1 MPRRRSLC
9 ARSTAA
15 DAKNRAFERDPIDVS
30 ASFGLSAFKNS
41 PAAVLGRHNRV
52 ARDSGP
58 CALAV
63 AMASPT
69 PHRMALCALARYLG
83 TSRPFD
89 AEASEL
95 RVREPP
101 PSCVRNLSESDWR
114 LLSLVLMEEATASE
128 GRREP
133 SMRAFHASLD
143 RFSRARGA
151 PPAEP
156 LPPPPHVEAATEV
169 RVARSPDE
177 TRAASGIP
185 DERRSG
191 SAPEPP
197 REAFLAKRLA
207 ECHALLRDA
216 PPANFA
222 DVLVEAVG
230 SLRDVDDLERLFREV
245 EPRSAHAAEMRDERD
260 GDARWASPVDADSAV
275 GVFLRQCI
283 ADFAAAPFE
292 RACALAQAMD
302 AYRREG
308 HGEYDAS
315 RDDGSRRDDVVAN
328 ETIQRETIL
337 RADARW
343 DALEAAAERADAAAE
358 RRRAVFS
365 SEDARDHLYAAT
377 DGRTDTTGGESS
389 GALEKA
395 FTAAQFRECYSRLAV
410 SRDGEG
416 EGSFAFPPP
425 ADPLALLERASRP
438 TRAAE
443 AARVRDAMLRADAGE
458 SARLGDDETRA
469 FSSFAEDTPD
479 AFFAGSGDA
488 HLLAHLDAA
497 RRREFET
504 AEAHLRRHFDYVDPE
519 GLDGVQ
525 TVTTRA
531 VSGSSVFATGFAP
544 PADALRDDEAAG
556 AAAADGQALSRRRL
570 HAAALAL
577 ARAHARAGRADE
589 ALKALNETVRVA
601 QQNGDAG
608 ALANAVAALCALSAA
623 SAAPVA
629 SREGVPAGVSSGDDH
644 SARVED
650 HRVLLQRLAAQ
661 ARALKDPALLAFA
674 DIASARR
681 RAARPAASARSA
693 PETGYPYG
701 GVAAAA
707 KGAAPSGS
715 SAFATAAAR
724 ARAVR
729 ASPPATATAASRRV
743 EELRHHAALGAA
755 APVSPLAAPNG
766 DASESRETRANQS
779 SRRAFYPPP
788 RGLSAEALADAAV
801 SFSVSQL
808 AGSGSALAAAVYES
822 HGLAES
828 ARLCALKHLRL
839 DASKCALGRP
849 APRGAGAEA
858 REDAENADPSPET
871 LSSPERL
878 RVTSVA
884 AAAADTATAL
894 AQLARH
900 ASREHG
906 PEAAAGVLEVASRR
920 FPGFRARRSSDG
932 GLAPRETRET
942 RETAKASEKE
952 DERATREKGV
962 GSVGVEHGPAP
973 SPAAAAAA
981 AAAACE
987 TRLAACLARESYHD
1001 ARACVSTLAALS
1013 PALSCWDPETRV
1025 ETRRAAAKAKLCA
1038 RDLVGA
1044 HDDAVRCAAAA
1055 RTLETGATHKSVAAS
1070 LDLAEVFLRAGAHAQ
1085 ALPHAL
1091 AAEHIAAVAKLDG
1104 ARAAATAAA
1113 AECLLGLDAGGGGAF
1128 ARAAAEALDAH
1139 AVGLLGKGGLAV
1151 RARARLAAGKAAL
1164 AMRERRRFAARARGG
1179 EGDADVADVADVET
1193 DEAAAPLA
1201 SAAAAAEA
1209 AGSFALEAEA
1219 HYLRAMRLNQL
1230 GDTKGRNE
1238 AARAFRRCE
1247 RAARRARRGDPG
1259 ATGEATR

>member
-1 MPRRRSLC
+1 
-9 ARSTAA
+9 
-15 DAKNRAFERDPIDVS
+15 
-30 ASFGLSAFKNS
+30 
-41 PAAVLGRHNRV
+41 
-52 ARDSGP
+52 
-58 CALAV
+58 
-63 AMASPT
+63 MASPT

-114 LLSLVLMEEATASE
+114 LLSLVLMEEATATE

-133 SMRAFHASLD
+133 SMRAFHATLD
-143 RFSRARGA
+143 RFSQARGA

-156 LPPPPHVEAATEV
+156 LPQPPHLEAATEA
-169 RVARSPDE
+169 RVARSPDDA
-177 TRAASGIP
+177 RAPHVPDAASV
-185 DERRSG
+185 
-191 SAPEPP
+191 AA

-245 EPRSAHAAEMRDERD
+245 EPRSARAAETR
-260 GDARWASPVDADSAV
+260 GDDRAGARWASPVDADSAV
-275 GVFLRQCI
+275 GVFLRQCV
-283 ADFAAAPFE
+283 AEFAAAPFE

-308 HGEYDAS
+308 HGEYDAA
-315 RDDGSRRDDVVAN
+315 RANRVGGREDVVPPTTTDDG
-328 ETIQRETIL
+328 ETVL

-343 DALEAAAERADAAAE
+343 DAAEAAAERVEAAAE
-358 RRRAVFS
+358 RRRALFEARGAVD
-365 SEDARDHLYAAT
+365 DARGDDDDDDAALA
-377 DGRTDTTGGESS
+377 ESR
-389 GALEKA
+389 
-395 FTAAQFRECYSRLAV
+395 FRECFARLAT
-410 SRDGEG
+410 SDGG
-416 EGSFAFPPP
+416 GAFFAFPPP
-425 ADPLALLERASRP
+425 ADPFAFLERVSRP

-443 AARVRDAMLRADAGE
+443 AARVRDATLRASAGE
-458 SARLGDDETRA
+458 SVDG
-469 FSSFAEDTPD
+469 SFADD
-479 AFFAGSGDA
+479 VAFGGEHHF
-488 HLLAHLDAA
+488 LAHLDAA

-504 AEAHLRRHFDYVDPE
+504 AEARLRRHFDYVDPATSDDI
-519 GLDGVQ
+519 G
-525 TVTTRA
+525 TR
-531 VSGSSVFATGFAP
+531 GVFANGLFP
-544 PADALRDDEAAG
+544 PADVARRDPKDVAAEASAG
-556 AAAADGQALSRRRL
+556 AEQKRSRRRL
-570 HAAALAL
+570 HAAALSL
-577 ARAHARAGRADE
+577 ARAHVTAGRADE

-661 ARALKDPALLAFA
+661 ARALKDPALLAFV

-849 APRGAGAEA
+849 APRGAGAEAREA